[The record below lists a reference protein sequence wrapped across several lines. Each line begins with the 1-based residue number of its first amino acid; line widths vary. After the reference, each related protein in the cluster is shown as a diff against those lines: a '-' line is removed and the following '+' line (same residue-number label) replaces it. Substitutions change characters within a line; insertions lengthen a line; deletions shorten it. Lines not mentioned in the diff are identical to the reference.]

1 MMYWLNLDT
10 PPLLADAILSLKPD
24 AGFICGDT
32 YESIVWDEGQ
42 TDLPTQEA
50 IEAELERIT
59 TLWEESD
66 YRRNRKFQYPSIGD
80 QLDALYHAGVFPE
93 EMAAEIAAVKS
104 KYPKPDQA

>member
-1 MMYWLNLDT
+1 MIDWQESTT
-10 PPLLADAILSLKPD
+10 PPTLSDAILSLKPNAFFSCENNLD
-24 AGFICGDT
+24 
-32 YESIVWDEGQ
+32 SIVWDEGQ

-59 TLWEESD
+59 ALWEESD
-66 YRRNRKFQYPSIGD
+66 YRRNRKFEYPAIGD

-93 EMAAEIAAVKS
+93 EMAAEIAAVKA